1 MICFH
6 ASHEQFPPSRMLEMA
21 KLARSAG
28 FHGITCSDHF
38 NPWSHQQGQSGF
50 ALSWLGASL
59 QATDI
64 PHGVVTAPG
73 WRYHP
78 AILAQAAATLSEMF
92 PRRFWL
98 ALGSGELLNE
108 GVVGLPWPAKPIR
121 QQMLYESAGII
132 RSLWAGETVTSYG
145 LVRVEEA
152 KLHTRP
158 VTIPLL
164 IGAAI
169 TPETAEWVAG
179 WADGMI
185 TNSGPRR
192 KMVKVVEAFR
202 RGGGEIKPMMLK
214 ADISYADSEEAALR
228 SAWEEWKTNIF
239 ESSLLAQLR
248 TPAEFEAAARYVT
261 KEDMREQVR
270 ISPDLD
276 QQIAWLREDMEMG
289 FSTITIHNVNR
300 EQERFI
306 RDFGSGA
313 LQELSPTAREA
324 AEAT

>member
-1 MICFH
+1 MIYFH
-6 ASHEQFPPSRMLEMA
+6 ASHEQFPPGRLLELSHMA
-21 KLARSAG
+21 KESG
-28 FHGITCSDHF
+28 FEGITCSDHF
-38 NPWSHQQGQSGF
+38 NPWSSRQGQSGF

-78 AILAQAAATLSEMF
+78 AILAQAGATLAQMF
-92 PRRFWL
+92 PGRFWM

-108 GVVGLPWPAKPIR
+108 GVVGLRWPTKPLR
-121 QQMLYESAGII
+121 NQMLCESAGII
-132 RSLWAGETVTSYG
+132 RALWAGETVTSYG
-145 LVRVEEA
+145 LIVVEA
-152 KLHTRP
+152 ARLHTLP
-158 VTIPLL
+158 EEPPML

-179 WADGMI
+179 WADGLI
-185 TNSGPRR
+185 TNSGPRE
-192 KMVKVVEAFR
+192 KMEKVVEAFR
-202 RGGGEIKPMMLK
+202 RGGGEGKPMILK
-214 ADISYADSEEAALR
+214 AEVSYAASDEVALR

-248 TPAEFEAAARYVT
+248 TPTEFEAAAKYVT
-261 KEDMREQVR
+261 QEDMREHVR
-270 ISPDLD
+270 ISSDLD
-276 QQIAWLREDMEMG
+276 RQVEWLREDLEMG

-306 RDFGSGA
+306 LDFGPRVSE
-313 LQELSPTAREA
+313 ELSTVAREPE
-324 AEAT
+324 EAI